1 MSCIN
6 LPAVR
11 IRDAAETRATLEEN
25 PMNGAW
31 VGFASGF
38 ALCCPGEQHTM
49 LLDAVVLYAQP
60 KPELLFRLLS
70 SEIKSTPKPAPPC
83 PPATSLSV
91 TSALL
96 LEHLP

>member
-25 PMNGAW
+25 PMNGALGWICLW
-31 VGFASGF
+31 VCI
-38 ALCCPGEQHTM
+38 CCPGEQHTV
-49 LLDAVVLYAQP
+49 LLDAVVLYAQHE
-60 KPELLFRLLS
+60 PELLFRLLS
-70 SEIKSTPKPAPPC
+70 SETKSTPKPAPPC